1 MSYCENLLKGAISPN
16 CNNPITR
23 GIEAN
28 GYIINR
34 EHLDMENTSIE
45 NGIMKT
51 LKLVSGKVAYP
62 IHVPSNTPFSGTTTT
77 LESGTHRNSFT
88 HNVGFVILDNGPEVV
103 ANVIEPLAN
112 GEFVI
117 IYENK
122 FKGVDKES
130 AFQIVG
136 FDQGLKASTLENDK
150 WSEDT
155 EGGWNVVMTETK
167 SPRAAVFCAKT
178 IKTDLEIAP
187 KPQTIELP

>member
-1 MSYCENLLKGAISPN
+1 MSYCDNLLSKAIQPN
-16 CNNPITR
+16 CENPITR

-34 EHLDMENTSIE
+34 KDLDLSTFSVE
-45 NGIMKT
+45 NGVIKS
-51 LKLVSGKVAYP
+51 LKLVTGKKAYAV
-62 IHVPSNTPFSGTTTT
+62 HVPSNTPFSGTTTT
-77 LESGTHRNSFT
+77 LEAGTHRNSFT
-88 HNVGFVILDNGPEVV
+88 HNVGFIILDNGPEVV

-122 FKGVDKES
+122 FKGNAGES
-130 AFQIVG
+130 AYQVVG
-136 FDQGLKASTLENDK
+136 LDQGLKASTLENDK

-167 SPRAAVFCAKT
+167 SPRAAVFCEKAT
-178 IKTDLEIAP
+178 ITALDVVA
-187 KPQTIELP
+187 QTTVVQIP